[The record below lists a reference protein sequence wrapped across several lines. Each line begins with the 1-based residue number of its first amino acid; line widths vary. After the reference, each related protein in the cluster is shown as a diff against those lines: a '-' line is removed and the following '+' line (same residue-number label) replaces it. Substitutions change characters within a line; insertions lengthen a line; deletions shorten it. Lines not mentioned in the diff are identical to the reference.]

1 MAVDITKL
9 VAAISP
15 NIYCK
20 EFDTKGGKIAKPVRS
35 KVKKILEEG
44 LKNKDPQVYLK
55 AAKEAQLID
64 GKYMDI
70 DEAENWM
77 RGAYLGVGQ
86 NNPMEKHLIEYDNI
100 GGSLESIYFWILD
113 YLKIRS
119 HTAEKLVDTFLASP
133 GSANFAEM
141 GGRLTRMQEEGMKM
155 LGAANQVVKSI
166 INILYDLKEFKMR
179 LATYKD
185 YKSEN
190 PAIRHASLL
199 SLKQIWMDTVD
210 MKRGN
215 SSIKAMA
222 QQFDYVTLIDAF
234 MATTDLEQIMK
245 KPEEGGL
252 DLNDR
257 VRRILEQRLQDFYR
271 WVKESELEL
280 RKRYEIEKIY
290 LKSQVNT
297 VKMYARWAKPYLR
310 FAKQL
315 EPRMMMEPDVE
326 PNAASTTYLVNAFNT
341 TLMQLTILALRKYEP
356 TVDIGIG
363 HLPEML
369 RFKLDE
375 CRDYYSCTLLDYKF
389 RAYPERFGQGGYG
402 MRGRLELNWY
412 SFCLNKD
419 ELKVL
424 RREIEKDDFG
434 DIYQAI
440 TGATDDSLGLIQ
452 KEIDEFLDETGEE
465 DKEEP
470 EDVNP
475 FSALIGKGGKSG
487 KKSKKDKDKKDED
500 PGPPIPSDK
509 YIETGI
515 RCMSIIESRK
525 ECRRAYNL
533 FKRAFGMAAFNN

>member
-1 MAVDITKL
+1 MATDVVKL
-9 VAAISP
+9 IAAIVP
-15 NIYCK
+15 DIYCK
-20 EFDTKGGKIAKPVRS
+20 EFNNAKGGVSKPIRS
-35 KVKKILEEG
+35 EVKKILAEG
-44 LKNKDPQVYLK
+44 IKNKDPMVYLK
-55 AAKEAQLID
+55 AAKKAELID
-64 GKYMDI
+64 DKYMDI

-77 RGAYLGVGQ
+77 KGSYFKIGQ
-86 NNPMEKHLIEYDNI
+86 NNPLEKHYIEYDNI

-113 YLKIRS
+113 YLKLRS
-119 HTAEKLVDTFLASP
+119 HKTEKLVDTFLASP

-166 INILYDLKEFKMR
+166 LNILYDLKEFKIR

-185 YKSEN
+185 YQSKE
-190 PAIRHASLL
+190 PGIKHAALL

-210 MKRGN
+210 AKRAN

-234 MATTDLEQIMK
+234 MSADTLESVTK

-257 VRRILEQRLQDFYR
+257 VRRILEQRLQDFFR
-271 WVKESELEL
+271 WVKESEMEL
-280 RKRYEIEKIY
+280 KKRFEIEKIY

-315 EPRMMMEPDVE
+315 EPRMMMEPDKE
-326 PNAASTTYLVNAFNT
+326 PNAASTSYLVNSFNT
-341 TLMQLTILALRKYEP
+341 TLMQLTILASRTFNALE
-356 TVDIGIG
+356 DIGLG

-369 RFKLDE
+369 RFKLDK
-375 CRDYYSCTLLDYKF
+375 CRQYYSCTMLDYSF

-412 SFCLNKD
+412 SFCLNED

-440 TGATDDSLGLIQ
+440 TGATDDSLGLVQ
-452 KEIDEFLDETGEE
+452 KEIDEFLEGTDDEE
-465 DKEEP
+465 KEEP

-475 FSALIGKGGKSG
+475 FSALVGKDIGK
-487 KKSKKDKDKKDED
+487 KKAKKGDKKKDED
-500 PGPPIPSDK
+500 PGPLIKPDIWE
-509 YIETGI
+509 ETGL
-515 RCMSIIESRK
+515 RCQSVIESRK
-525 ECRRAYNL
+525 ECRRAYNM
-533 FKRAFGMAAFNN
+533 FKRAYGMNAFNN

>member
-1 MAVDITKL
+1 MATDVMKL
-9 VAAISP
+9 VAAICP
-15 NIYCK
+15 DIYCK
-20 EFDTKGGKIAKPVRS
+20 EYNTAKGGLAKPIRS
-35 KVKKILEEG
+35 EVKKILAEG
-44 LKNKDPQVYLK
+44 LAKKDPMVYLK
-55 AAKEAQLID
+55 AAKKAEIVD

-77 RGAYLGVGQ
+77 KGAYFKVGQ
-86 NNPMEKHLIEYDNI
+86 KNPMEKHLIEYDNI
-100 GGSLESIYFWILD
+100 GGSLETIYFWILD
-113 YLKIRS
+113 YLKLRS
-119 HTAEKLVDTFLASP
+119 HKTEKLVDTFLASP

-166 INILYDLKEFKMR
+166 INILYDLKEFKIR

-185 YKSEN
+185 YN
-190 PAIRHASLL
+190 TGTPAVKQASLL

-234 MATTDLEQIMK
+234 MATTDLEQVMK

-257 VRRILEQRLQDFYR
+257 VRRILQQRVQDFNR
-271 WVKESELEL
+271 WIKESELEL

-315 EPRMMMEPDVE
+315 EPRAMMEPNVE
-326 PNAASTTYLVNAFNT
+326 PNEASTSYLINSFNT
-341 TLMQLTILALRKYEP
+341 TLMQLTVLAWRKFNAAE
-356 TVDIGIG
+356 DIGLG

-369 RFKLDE
+369 RFHLDD
-375 CRDYYSCTLLDYKF
+375 CRDYYSCTILDYKF

-412 SFCLNKD
+412 TTCLNN
-419 ELKVL
+419 EEYKVL
-424 RREIEKDDFG
+424 KREIEKDDFG

-440 TGATDDSLGLIQ
+440 TGATDESLALIQ
-452 KEIDEFLDETGEE
+452 KEIDEFLDETEE
-465 DKEEP
+465 EKEQP

-475 FSALIGKGGKSG
+475 FSALIGKEGKSKKKSG
-487 KKSKKDKDKKDED
+487 KEDKKKDED
-500 PGPPIPSDK
+500 PGPPIKKDSS
-509 YIETGI
+509 YEEGL
-515 RCMSIIESRK
+515 RCQSIIESRK
-525 ECRRAYNL
+525 ECRRAYNM